1 MEEFERIAKE
11 AWKGDNVEA
20 YRYMQDE
27 FIKMVRNG
35 RDILAEINV
44 MMEEK
49 ARPDQITAVA
59 LLVIAQQLYA
69 ANMFRV
75 FDMATWPARAAA
87 EEEMDD
93 E

>member
-11 AWKGDNVEA
+11 AWKGNNVEA
-20 YRYMQDE
+20 YRYMQNE
-27 FIKMVRNG
+27 FIKKVKYG
-35 RDILAEINV
+35 HDLLAEITV

-49 ARPDQITAVA
+49 ARPDQVTAVA
-59 LLVIAQQLYA
+59 LISIASQLYA

-75 FDMATWPARAAA
+75 FDMATWPARATA